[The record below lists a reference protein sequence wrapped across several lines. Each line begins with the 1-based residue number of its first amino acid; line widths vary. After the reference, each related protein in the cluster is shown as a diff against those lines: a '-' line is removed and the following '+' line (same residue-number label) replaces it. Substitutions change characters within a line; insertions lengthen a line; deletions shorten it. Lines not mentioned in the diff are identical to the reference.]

1 MEIRE
6 NTISILVNNK
16 PDVMARIAG
25 TFSGRGFNIET
36 IAVNV
41 TENPKISKIIL
52 TIWGNQD
59 TIIKIEKQLNRMVDV
74 LQVDDLTGEDALRR
88 EMALIR
94 VKIAEEL
101 EKQLRQAIDTY
112 KWKIVS
118 SDEDYFILEVTGD
131 KEEVAQALSILKPL
145 GMDDFTGTGTV
156 ALARRKS
163 NNNLKGVNYG
173 KD

>member
-1 MEIRE
+1 MEIKE
-6 NTISILVNNK
+6 NTISIIVNNK

-41 TENPKISKIIL
+41 TEDPKISKIVL

-74 LQVDDLTGEDALRR
+74 LQVDDLTGKDAIRR
-88 EMALIR
+88 EMLLAR
-94 VKIAEEL
+94 VKADKE
-101 EKQLRQAIDTY
+101 RQDNLMKTVDTY

-118 SDEDYFILEVTGD
+118 DDADYIILEVTGN
-131 KEEVAQALSILKPL
+131 KEDIENALVILKPL
-145 GMDDFTGTGTV
+145 GMDNFTRTGTV
-156 ALARRKS
+156 ALARR
-163 NNNLKGVNYG
+163 NNNNKRG
-173 KD
+173 

>member
-1 MEIRE
+1 MELRE

-41 TENPKISKIIL
+41 TENPGISKIIL

-74 LQVDDLTGEDALRR
+74 LQVDDLTGKDAVRR

-94 VKIAEEL
+94 VKITEEL
-101 EKQLRQAIDTY
+101 EKQLMQAIDTHR
-112 KWKIVS
+112 WNIVS
-118 SDEDYFILEVTGD
+118 SENRYCILEVTGGRED
-131 KEEVAQALSILKPL
+131 VEKALSVLKPL
-145 GMDDFTGTGTV
+145 GMEDFTRTGTV
-156 ALARRKS
+156 ALARR
-163 NNNLKGVNYG
+163 NNDKNLRG
-173 KD
+173 

>member
-41 TENPKISKIIL
+41 TDDPKISKIIL
-52 TIWGNQD
+52 TTWGNQD

-74 LQVDDLTGEDALRR
+74 LQVDDLTGRESVRR
-88 EMALIR
+88 EMALVR
-94 VKIAEEL
+94 VKVTEEQKSEL
-101 EKQLRQAIDTY
+101 MQTIDTY
-112 KWKIVS
+112 EWKVVS
-118 SDEDYFILEVTGD
+118 SSADYCIMEVTGD
-131 KEEVAQALSILKPL
+131 KKEIENALAVLKPF
-145 GMDDFTGTGTV
+145 GMDDFSRTGTV
-156 ALARRKS
+156 ALAKK
-163 NNNLKGVNYG
+163 NNNVKG
-173 KD
+173 

>member
-1 MEIRE
+1 MIMEISE

-41 TENPKISKIIL
+41 TEDPKISKIVL

-74 LQVDDLTGEDALRR
+74 LQVDDLTGKDAIRR
-88 EMALIR
+88 EMLLAR
-94 VKIAEEL
+94 VKAGEE
-101 EKQLRQAIDTY
+101 RQDNLMKTIDTY

-118 SDEDYFILEVTGD
+118 SEADYFILEVTGN
-131 KEEVAQALSILKPL
+131 KEDIENALVILKPL
-145 GMDDFTGTGTV
+145 GMDNFTRTGTV
-156 ALARRKS
+156 ALARR
-163 NNNLKGVNYG
+163 NNNNTRG
-173 KD
+173 

>member
-1 MEIRE
+1 MEIKE

-41 TENPKISKIIL
+41 TEDPKISKIVL

-74 LQVDDLTGEDALRR
+74 LQVDDLTGKDAIRR
-88 EMALIR
+88 EMLLAR
-94 VKIAEEL
+94 VKADKE
-101 EKQLRQAIDTY
+101 RQDNLMKTVDTY

-118 SDEDYFILEVTGD
+118 DDADYFILEITGN
-131 KEEVAQALSILKPL
+131 KEDIENALVILKPL
-145 GMDDFTGTGTV
+145 GMDNFTRTGTV
-156 ALARRKS
+156 ALARR
-163 NNNLKGVNYG
+163 NNNNKRG
-173 KD
+173 

>member
-41 TENPKISKIIL
+41 TEDPKISKIVL

-59 TIIKIEKQLNRMVDV
+59 TISKIEKQLNRMVDV
-74 LQVDDLTGEDALRR
+74 LQVDDLTGKDAVRSEL
-88 EMALIR
+88 ALVR
-94 VKIAEEL
+94 VKITEEQ
-101 EKQLRQAIDTY
+101 EKQLMQTIDTY
-112 KWKIVS
+112 RWNIVS
-118 SDEDYFILEVTGD
+118 NEGGYCILEVTGGRED
-131 KEEVAQALSILKPL
+131 IEKALSVLKPL
-145 GMDDFTGTGTV
+145 GMDAFTRTGTV
-156 ALARRKS
+156 ALARRNN
-163 NNNLKGVNYG
+163 NNNLRG
-173 KD
+173 

>member
-1 MEIRE
+1 MEIKE

-41 TENPKISKIIL
+41 TDDPKISKIVL

-74 LQVDDLTGEDALRR
+74 LQVDDLTGKDAIRR
-88 EMALIR
+88 EMLLAR
-94 VKIAEEL
+94 VKADKE
-101 EKQLRQAIDTY
+101 RQDNLMKTIDTY

-118 SDEDYFILEVTGD
+118 DDADYIILEVTGN
-131 KEEVAQALSILKPL
+131 KEDIENALVILKPL
-145 GMDDFTGTGTV
+145 GMDNFTRTGTV
-156 ALARRKS
+156 ALARR
-163 NNNLKGVNYG
+163 NNNNKRG
-173 KD
+173 

>member
-1 MEIRE
+1 MEIKE

-41 TENPKISKIIL
+41 TEDPKISKIVL

-74 LQVDDLTGEDALRR
+74 LQVDDLTGKDAIRR
-88 EMALIR
+88 EMLLAR
-94 VKIAEEL
+94 VKADKE
-101 EKQLRQAIDTY
+101 RQDNLMKTIDTY
-112 KWKIVS
+112 KWKIVGNE
-118 SDEDYFILEVTGD
+118 DDYFILEVTGN
-131 KEEVAQALSILKPL
+131 KEDIENALVILKPL
-145 GMDDFTGTGTV
+145 GMDNFTRTGTV
-156 ALARRKS
+156 ALVRR
-163 NNNLKGVNYG
+163 NNNNKRG
-173 KD
+173 

>member
-1 MEIRE
+1 MEIKE

-41 TENPKISKIIL
+41 TDDPKISKIVL

-74 LQVDDLTGEDALRR
+74 LQVDDLTGKDAIRR
-88 EMALIR
+88 EMLLAR
-94 VKIAEEL
+94 VKADKE
-101 EKQLRQAIDTY
+101 RQDNLMKTIDTY

-118 SDEDYFILEVTGD
+118 DDADYFILEITGN
-131 KEEVAQALSILKPL
+131 KEDIENALVILKPL
-145 GMDDFTGTGTV
+145 GMDNFTRTGTV
-156 ALARRKS
+156 ALARR
-163 NNNLKGVNYG
+163 NNNNKRG
-173 KD
+173 

>member
-41 TENPKISKIIL
+41 TDDPKISKIIL
-52 TIWGNQD
+52 TTWGNQD

-74 LQVDDLTGEDALRR
+74 LQVDDLTGRESVRR
-88 EMALIR
+88 EMALVR
-94 VKIAEEL
+94 VKVTEEQKSEL
-101 EKQLRQAIDTY
+101 MQTIDTY
-112 KWKIVS
+112 EWKVVS
-118 SDEDYFILEVTGD
+118 SSADYCIMEVTGD
-131 KEEVAQALSILKPL
+131 KKEIENALAVLKPF
-145 GMDDFTGTGTV
+145 GMDDFSRTGTV
-156 ALARRKS
+156 ALAKK
-163 NNNLKGVNYG
+163 NNNVRG
-173 KD
+173 